1 MYEDHRGT
9 NIVKTDVVDKAE
21 IRVWRKVKGR
31 SKQKADEL
39 FKNHEVTF
47 DQDGNNV
54 SVVAKNKTQLRSF
67 SFKDQNLEVRY
78 EISIPKKFDVD
89 LKTSGGDIGLA
100 DLEGKATTRT
110 SSGSIKAG
118 HITGQVSSAN
128 SGGDISIK
136 EAGGALSAR
145 TSSGSVEVSVAR
157 GKAEMSN
164 SGGNIKL
171 SEGNA

>member
-118 HITGQVSSAN
+118 HITGEGSSAN

-145 TSSGSVEVSVAR
+145 NFSGSIESFLGQ
-157 GKAEMSN
+157 GKSRRADF
-164 SGGNIKL
+164 GGENKMF
-171 SEGNA
+171 